1 MKLQQ
6 NYSEMLFNEQH
17 NSLQLSVSMP
27 TSYTTV
33 RSWLI
38 SLYNMDFSWLVL
50 VALQFG
56 PLKMLLFKSVDKR
69 SQVLVVNKANFHC

>member
-27 TSYTTV
+27 TSYITV

-38 SLYNMDFSWLVL
+38 FLYKMDFSWLVL

-56 PLKMLLFKSVDKR
+56 PLKMLLFKSVDK

>member
-6 NYSEMLFNEQH
+6 NYSEILFNEQH

-33 RSWLI
+33 KSWLI

-50 VALQFG
+50 VTLQFG
-56 PLKMLLFKSVDKR
+56 PLKLF
-69 SQVLVVNKANFHC
+69 